1 MSTED
6 AMGQRGIKR
15 ARPLLATDSSK
26 PRGPYALRACTSCRR
41 RKCKCDGHQPC
52 GYCHTRGQLCIYVN
66 ESIPL
71 QHPAQQPQQVS
82 QHQAQRQVFHND
94 PLSHNRCPLLAIPDD
109 PVSLGDDFSRPRSTR
124 ASLTGEATSLRSK
137 LNNARSMIE
146 MIDKPNSNTDSA
158 AWKGLDLDEELRSDD
173 QLKAMPKTPGPAK
186 DRDGLEPN
194 TTSPAFYGPTSPD
207 YSMNLV
213 RTKLRE
219 RGHLAPLHRRQMLPS
234 LKGKST
240 VSCTTHWQP
249 ERHCDRHQLLQFR
262 SWLTLQDARDVLSTY
277 HEVVGVLHP
286 FVDFEH
292 MKTQLDLWYSY
303 DSSRSVGRNDE
314 VDDDDLIILVLI
326 LAIAAHAQ
334 VDTVHAK
341 MAFVMHS
348 SFQHA
353 ANATVTSGTAS
364 IKQATIVLLLGYYY
378 FTYDLPQLA
387 LRMCGTAGRILLE
400 LGFHN
405 SDTLNQVLRSESRH
419 KAACIM
425 MSTVI
430 VLDRQWSAMT
440 GLPAN
445 FPNAT
450 FNPTSTL
457 VSILAPII
465 LRTGGEIFN
474 SCKIFVQLD
483 APYTNAMHKLILI
496 SDRFNEPITLA
507 AEGGGYADD
516 DAVELLVFQI
526 QQWQRNVV
534 GGRTLRDMLSCFSE
548 QSAVPPA
555 WELLVVFRAAS
566 IRSLL
571 LRPYFFPT
579 SHIQRS
585 KQHLLPAL
593 ELASDVTGALT
604 SLDCTTSIYRNHR
617 PYYQHI
623 LSSICALLFLVAAH
637 VEEHRQAIHQYLP
650 PDYDDQI
657 IRYFQSARKLTE
669 KYADVSKGA
678 NTLWRRIQEL
688 CRAMEASGSQH
699 SSSAPPQPSFTLV
712 GTSLTHQQAEESP
725 TFIDPQKESTTA
737 VEKTPFEF
745 DPCSFGASLDIDIS
759 IEDDS
764 GLLQDSQ
771 VWGLSDWPSNLQSYL
786 FQ

>member
-1 MSTED
+1 MHFVHVRLVGD
-6 AMGQRGIKR
+6 GNAN
-15 ARPLLATDSSK
+15 ATVINHAATATLGASFA
-26 PRGPYALRACTSCRR
+26 P
-41 RKCKCDGHQPC
+41 
-52 GYCHTRGQLCIYVN
+52 TRMK
-66 ESIPL
+66 
-71 QHPAQQPQQVS
+71 
-82 QHQAQRQVFHND
+82 VFLSNIRHN
-94 PLSHNRCPLLAIPDD
+94 SRSNCPLLAIPDD
-109 PVSLGDDFSRPRSTR
+109 PMSLSDGMSMPWSESLLDRTDFSRPRSTR
-124 ASLTGEATSLRSK
+124 ASLAGEATSLRSQ
-137 LNNARSMIE
+137 LNNAKSMVE
-146 MIDKPNSNTDSA
+146 MIDKPNSKTDAA
-158 AWKGLDLDEELRSDD
+158 AWKGLVLDEELRSDD
-173 QLKAMPKTPGPAK
+173 QSKAIPKRPGPTEH
-186 DRDGLEPN
+186 RDGLESN

-213 RTKLRE
+213 QTKLRE
-219 RGHLAPLHRRQMLPS
+219 RGHLAPLHRRQMPPS
-234 LKGKST
+234 LEENST
-240 VSCTTHWQP
+240 VSCATPWQP
-249 ERHCDRHQLLQFR
+249 ERHFDRHQLLQFR
-262 SWLTLQDARDVLSTY
+262 SWLTLQDAKDVLSTY

-286 FVDFEH
+286 FVDIQH
-292 MKTQLDLWYSY
+292 IKTQLDFWYSY
-303 DSSRSVGRNDE
+303 DSSLSVDRNDE

-326 LAIAAHAQ
+326 LAIAAQAQ

-353 ANATVTSGTAS
+353 ANATVTSGRAS
-364 IKQATIVLLLGYYY
+364 MKQATIVLLLGYYY

-387 LRMCGTAGRILLE
+387 LRMCGTAGRILME

-405 SDTLNQVLRSESRH
+405 GDTLNQVLRSESRH
-419 KAACIM
+419 RAACIM

-430 VLDRQWSAMT
+430 VLDNQWSAMT

-457 VSILAPII
+457 
-465 LRTGGEIFN
+465 
-474 SCKIFVQLD
+474 LD

-496 SDRFNEPITLA
+496 SDRFNEPINLA

-526 QQWQRNVV
+526 QQWQRNIV
-534 GGRTLRDMLSCFSE
+534 GDRTLRDMESWFSE

-604 SLDCTTSIYRNHR
+604 SLNCTTSIYRNQR

-623 LSSICALLFLVAAH
+623 LASICALMFLVAGH

-678 NTLWRRIQEL
+678 NTLWRRIREL

-699 SSSAPPQPSFTLV
+699 SSSAPPRPSVTL
-712 GTSLTHQQAEESP
+712 GDTSLTHQQAECP
-725 TFIDPQKESTTA
+725 TFIDPQKEGTTA
-737 VEKTPFEF
+737 VEQTPLEF
-745 DPCSFGASLDIDIS
+745 DPYSLGASLNIGIS
-759 IEDDS
+759 IDGNGFS
-764 GLLQDSQ
+764 QDSQ
-771 VWGLSDWPSNLQSYL
+771 VWGLSDWPSSLQSYL